1 MGQADLGLFD
11 LDTTDLLGWR
21 ILWGRGSP
29 VHSRLFSRISGVYP
43 PDPGSIPQL

>member
-21 ILWGRGSP
+21 ILWGRGCP
-29 VHSRLFSRISGVYP
+29 VQSRVFSRISGVYP
-43 PDPGSIPQL
+43 PDPSSIPQL